1 MKYGWEDLFNGKQV
15 HVLCLQP
22 MCVCVEWLYFALGFA
37 CSLCVWGGGPC
48 VLEALMSWP
57 AQAQGQAPGP
67 GPDQRQAYWLETSK
81 TGDCWLFFKE
91 GHLFVYICIAKGVVV
106 IEEN

>member
-1 MKYGWEDLFNGKQV
+1 MANRSMCFAFN
-15 HVLCLQP
+15 L
-22 MCVCVEWLYFALGFA
+22 CVCV
-37 CSLCVWGGGPC
+37 CVCVWSGCILLWALHAHCVCGGGGPC

>member
-22 MCVCVEWLYFALGFA
+22 MCVCGVVVFCFG
-37 CSLCVWGGGPC
+37 LCMLIVCVGGGPC